1 MPTSIIGIINLLLQ
15 LLVKYLTL
23 RVESYR
29 QDFVE
34 KIDAK
39 INTMNEKREKL
50 RPKPDQQSQDEA
62 SKLMDA
68 ILDEKKKLKWF
79 NERTK
84 VDE

>member
-1 MPTSIIGIINLLLQ
+1 MPTSIIEIIKLLLQ

-29 QDFVE
+29 EDFVE
-34 KIDAK
+34 KIDTK